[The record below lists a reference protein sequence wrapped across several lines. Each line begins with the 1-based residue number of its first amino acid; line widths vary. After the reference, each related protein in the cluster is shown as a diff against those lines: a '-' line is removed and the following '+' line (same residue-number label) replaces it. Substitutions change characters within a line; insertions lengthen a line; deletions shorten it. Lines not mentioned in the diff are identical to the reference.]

1 MFKYLHLSL
10 IFSALT
16 ISFSNA
22 HGALPDLALSLEE
35 PSWSFLIDNQSS
47 QATELTDD
55 ERRYLRDLQPA
66 LQQADYDAAERSLN
80 QRSSSDES
88 AAFSLLRGQILLTN
102 GKDQQAIIHLK
113 KAVESHPDFAASQRS
128 LGLAYLRTDNSKLAR
143 QHLQKAIELGDQSA
157 QLYGQL
163 AYLNLR
169 EGMASSAISGYQQA
183 LFLDADNEEWA
194 RGLLYALTRAEAL
207 PQAQALAEQ
216 LLEKQSSSKEL
227 WMLRSQ
233 IALRQN
239 KPLQALSSLESAIS
253 LGEEKAEN
261 LIIAAQLH
269 LNHGSVER
277 SVELLTSGKI
287 LNPSMTEQQQQA
299 VIQTAAWLAQQ
310 QQWDQ
315 LQTLLRASRNSGIPA
330 KAQASLSIS
339 KARMAIETGN
349 HSGAEKAL
357 KSALRNNPTLG
368 DALITL
374 ADLLRDQ
381 KRYQQAIMYYQ
392 RAEVLPDLQERALLG
407 RAQAHIEQS
416 EYDEALRL
424 LGQVVR
430 KNPTRQDLHASMR
443 SLRNMTRNRR

>member
-1 MFKYLHLSL
+1 MFKFLRLSL
-10 IFSALT
+10 VFSALT
-16 ISFSNA
+16 ITFSNVY
-22 HGALPDLALSLEE
+22 GALPDLSLSLEE
-35 PSWSFLIDNQSS
+35 PSWSFLIDNESS

-55 ERRYLRDLQPA
+55 ERRYLRDLQPT
-66 LQQADYDAAERSLN
+66 LQKADYKTAERTLSE
-80 QRSSSDES
+80 RDSSDDS

-102 GKDQQAIIHLK
+102 GKDEQAIVHLK
-113 KAVESHPDFAASQRS
+113 KAVESHSDFAASQRS
-128 LGLAYLRTDNSKLAR
+128 LGLAYLRTDSSKLAR

-233 IALRQN
+233 IALRQS

-277 SVELLTSGKI
+277 SVELLSSGKI
-287 LNPSMTEQQQQA
+287 MTASMTEQQQQA
-299 VIQTAAWLAQQ
+299 VTQTAAWLARQ

-315 LQTLLRASRNSGIPA
+315 LQTLLRASRNGGIPV

-357 KSALRNNPTLG
+357 KSALRNDPTMG

-392 RAEVLPDLQERALLG
+392 RAEVLPDLEERALLG

>member
-1 MFKYLHLSL
+1 MFKCLHLSL
-10 IFSALT
+10 ILTVLT
-16 ISFSNA
+16 ISFNNV
-22 HGALPDLALSLEE
+22 HGALPDLSLSMEE
-35 PSWSFLIDNQSS
+35 PSWSFLINNQNS
-47 QATELTDD
+47 QATELTAD

-66 LQQADYDAAERSLN
+66 LQKADYDAAERSLN
-80 QRSSSDES
+80 QRSSSDDS
-88 AAFSLLRGQILLTN
+88 AAFSLLRGQILLAN
-102 GKDQQAIIHLK
+102 GKDQQAIVHLK
-113 KAVESHPDFAASQRS
+113 KAVESDADFAESQRS

-143 QHLQKAIELGDQSA
+143 QHLQKPIELGDQSA

-207 PQAQALAEQ
+207 PQAQALADQ
-216 LLEKQSSSKEL
+216 LLEKQLSSKEL

-239 KPLQALSSLESAIS
+239 KPVQALSSLESAIS

-277 SVELLTSGKI
+277 SVELLTSGEI
-287 LNPSMTEQQQQA
+287 MNPSMTEQQQQA

-315 LQTLLRASRNSGIPA
+315 LKTLLRTSRNSGIPA

-339 KARMAIETGN
+339 KARMAIATGN

-357 KSALRNNPTLG
+357 KSALRNDPTLG

-392 RAEVLPDLQERALLG
+392 RAEVLPDLKERALLG
-407 RAQAHIEQS
+407 RAQTHIEQS

-430 KNPTRQDLHASMR
+430 INPTRQDLHASMR
-443 SLRNMTRNRR
+443 SLRNMTRNHR

>member
-1 MFKYLHLSL
+1 
-10 IFSALT
+10 
-16 ISFSNA
+16 
-22 HGALPDLALSLEE
+22 
-35 PSWSFLIDNQSS
+35 
-47 QATELTDD
+47 
-55 ERRYLRDLQPA
+55 
-66 LQQADYDAAERSLN
+66 
-80 QRSSSDES
+80 
-88 AAFSLLRGQILLTN
+88 
-102 GKDQQAIIHLK
+102 
-113 KAVESHPDFAASQRS
+113 
-128 LGLAYLRTDNSKLAR
+128 
-143 QHLQKAIELGDQSA
+143 
-157 QLYGQL
+157 
-163 AYLNLR
+163 
-169 EGMASSAISGYQQA
+169 MASSAISGYQQA

-315 LQTLLRASRNSGIPA
+315 LQTLLRASRNRSIPA
-330 KAQASLSIS
+330 RADASLSVS

-357 KSALRNNPTLG
+357 KSALRNDPTLG

>member
-1 MFKYLHLSL
+1 MFKFLRLSL
-10 IFSALT
+10 VSSALT
-16 ISFSNA
+16 ITFSNVY
-22 HGALPDLALSLEE
+22 GALPDLSLSLEE
-35 PSWSFLIDNQSS
+35 PSWSFLIDNESS
-47 QATELTDD
+47 QATELTDN

-66 LQQADYDAAERSLN
+66 LQKADYKTAERTLSE
-80 QRSSSDES
+80 RDSSDDS

-102 GKDQQAIIHLK
+102 GKDEQAIVHLK
-113 KAVESHPDFAASQRS
+113 KAVESHSDFAASQRS
-128 LGLAYLRTDNSKLAR
+128 LGLAYLRTDSRKLAR

-207 PQAQALAEQ
+207 SQAQALAEQ

-233 IALRQN
+233 IALRQS

-269 LNHGSVER
+269 LKHGSTER
-277 SVELLTSGKI
+277 SVELLTSRKVM
-287 LNPSMTEQQQQA
+287 NPSMTAQQQQA
-299 VIQTAAWLAQQ
+299 VIQTAALLAQN

-315 LQTLLRASRNSGIPA
+315 LQTLLKASSNSGIPA
-330 KAQASLSIS
+330 KAQAALSIS
-339 KARMAIETGN
+339 QARMAIETGN

-357 KSALRNNPTLG
+357 KSALRNDPTMG

-392 RAEVLPDLQERALLG
+392 RAEVLPDLEERALLG

>member
-1 MFKYLHLSL
+1 
-10 IFSALT
+10 
-16 ISFSNA
+16 
-22 HGALPDLALSLEE
+22 
-35 PSWSFLIDNQSS
+35 
-47 QATELTDD
+47 
-55 ERRYLRDLQPA
+55 
-66 LQQADYDAAERSLN
+66 
-80 QRSSSDES
+80 
-88 AAFSLLRGQILLTN
+88 
-102 GKDQQAIIHLK
+102 
-113 KAVESHPDFAASQRS
+113 
-128 LGLAYLRTDNSKLAR
+128 
-143 QHLQKAIELGDQSA
+143 
-157 QLYGQL
+157 
-163 AYLNLR
+163 
-169 EGMASSAISGYQQA
+169 
-183 LFLDADNEEWA
+183 
-194 RGLLYALTRAEAL
+194 LLYALTRAEAL

-233 IALRQN
+233 IALRQS

-269 LNHGSVER
+269 LKHGSTER
-277 SVELLTSGKI
+277 SVELLTSRKVM
-287 LNPSMTEQQQQA
+287 NPSMTAQQQQA
-299 VIQTAAWLAQQ
+299 VIQTAALLAQN

-315 LQTLLRASRNSGIPA
+315 LQTLLKASSNSGIPA
-330 KAQASLSIS
+330 KAQAALSIS
-339 KARMAIETGN
+339 QARMAIETGN

-357 KSALRNNPTLG
+357 KSALRNDPTMG

-392 RAEVLPDLQERALLG
+392 RAEILPDLEERALLG

>member
-1 MFKYLHLSL
+1 MFKYLHLPL

-16 ISFSNA
+16 ISFSNV

-66 LQQADYDAAERSLN
+66 LQQADYGAAERSLN

-287 LNPSMTEQQQQA
+287 LNPSRTEQQQQA
-299 VIQTAAWLAQQ
+299 VIQIAAWLAQQ

-315 LQTLLRASRNSGIPA
+315 LQTLLRASRNRGIPA
-330 KAQASLSIS
+330 RADASLSVS

-357 KSALRNNPTLG
+357 KSALRNDPTLG

-392 RAEVLPDLQERALLG
+392 RAEVFPDLQERALLG

-430 KNPTRQDLHASMR
+430 MNPTRQDLHASMR